1 MQMIKIKGSNVM
13 TMSFFP
19 FVTISVFNGK
29 FWIDNNGC
37 VNTKMRVSRTVSIRN
52 ARLVFLEFWKYYGWA
67 TDSFKAVSRN
77 PQTICKDN
85 VKMKRYLLIP
95 ASLTVTKFFC
105 FTCKRHRFEMCFK
118 KTELKVVVFQ
128 HQGNQIE

>member
-29 FWIDNNGC
+29 FRIDNNGC

-52 ARLVFLEFWKYYGWA
+52 ARLVFLEFWKYYG
-67 TDSFKAVSRN
+67 
-77 PQTICKDN
+77 
-85 VKMKRYLLIP
+85 
-95 ASLTVTKFFC
+95 
-105 FTCKRHRFEMCFK
+105 
-118 KTELKVVVFQ
+118 
-128 HQGNQIE
+128 